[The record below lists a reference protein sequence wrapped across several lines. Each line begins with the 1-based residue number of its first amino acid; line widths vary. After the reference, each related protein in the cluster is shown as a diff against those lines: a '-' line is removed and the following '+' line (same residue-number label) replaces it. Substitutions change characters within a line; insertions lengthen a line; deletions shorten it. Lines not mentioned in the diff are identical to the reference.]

1 MHIFYI
7 SLIIILVI
15 LLAVAPAAGIYAFL
29 LAKRR
34 PIKKLYEMRK
44 SQSDFEALSDIPDVM
59 VRYILLSEDADFYK
73 HNGIIPGAVKAAV
86 KLNFRKKRI
95 ITGGSTITQ
104 QLVKNL
110 YFGFEHNYFRKLTE
124 IILSLY
130 VESVLG
136 KDKILELYFNIIYYG
151 NGVYGIADA
160 ARFYFGKQTKDLSKN
175 QFFILAC
182 IPQAP
187 TAGNPIQHPEAFVR
201 CRNKKI
207 NSLYR
212 IGALNEEEKRAF
224 LAYGSDCLD
233 PELRQNDAF
242 TAAYPQEIV
251 MVNEKYGPKKKEEHY
266 KKWEGRMYLSN
277 ENIQKAV
284 NDAGA
289 FLERNGIDRKMKLRY
304 RLLIEEILLDYANEN
319 SDTDFEIQFITKERK
334 IRIELKVEGESRN
347 PLKDSKSF
355 FADKLVSEL
364 ENAPVWKYKR
374 GCNIFTFS
382 LKPVAPDFKSIKYL
396 FGFMTRKK
404 KEFVI
409 ASILRFVNMGLNVIE
424 PLLAAQI
431 IVAYSG
437 SEIRKIL
444 IIAALI
450 LAQAFSSTVVNYAAS
465 YMLRKSYAYMVK
477 EMQKD
482 LTENVLHIKTA
493 CMDANGSGL
502 FTQRLINETAT
513 AVDRIDDLLGS
524 ITEVFRLIALLIS
537 FAVVSP
543 KMLVFEI
550 ILFAVY
556 VIIQRL
562 HMHSMTD
569 DGRRYRTANEKHT
582 SFISEM
588 VRAHRDIKLLN
599 CEKSFME
606 RLKLSVE
613 ESVDLLTKMRVN
625 SMRFIFLRQQFVGV
639 TNFIY
644 MALLAFFMVK
654 DGMPPSTALVLF
666 NYNGRVYSCSNSVS
680 QIMGMVYNLALSSER
695 IYQLMHS
702 PDYETEV
709 FGDTHLET
717 VKGNIDFKD
726 VHFSYKNS
734 DGNVLKVLNG
744 ISLHIGEGEKV
755 AFVGRSGCGKSTLLS
770 LISRLHDPD
779 SGEIL
784 LDGHNLHD
792 LDKETLRGNMEMV
805 SQMPYIFNMSIR
817 ENLAIAKND
826 ITDEEMERVCKLAC
840 IYDDIIAMPNG
851 FDTVVGEGGVS
862 LSGGQRQRVAL
873 ARSLLQEHS
882 ILMLDEATSALDNI
896 TQSNIQAAIDG
907 MQGEQTTIM
916 VAHRLST
923 VINCERIFFIADGK
937 VLAHGTHEE
946 LLKTCPAYSELYSQE
961 AL

>member
-7 SLIIILVI
+7 SLIIIVVI
-15 LLAVAPAAGIYAFL
+15 LLAVPLAAGIYAFL
-29 LAKRR
+29 LAVRR
-34 PIKKLYEMRK
+34 PIKKLYENRK
-44 SQSDFEALSDIPDVM
+44 NQADFEPLSAIPKVM
-59 VRYILLSEDADFYK
+59 IRYILLSEDATFYM
-73 HNGIIPGAVKAAV
+73 HHGVIPKAVKAAF

-95 ITGGSTITQ
+95 VTGGSTITQ

-110 YFGFEHNYFRKLTE
+110 YFGFEHNYFRKLAE
-124 IILSLY
+124 IFLSLY

-160 ARFYFGKQTKDLSKN
+160 ARFYFGKQTEELSKN
-175 QFFILAC
+175 QYFILAC

-187 TAGNPIQHPEAFVR
+187 TAGNPIQHPQAFVR
-201 CRNKKI
+201 CRDNKIK
-207 NSLYR
+207 NLFRLGVLS
-212 IGALNEEEKRAF
+212 EEEKRDF
-224 LAYGSDCLD
+224 LSHSIDCLD
-233 PELRQNDAF
+233 PELRKSDAF
-242 TAAYPQEIV
+242 TDGYPQEIV
-251 MVNEKYGPKKKEEHY
+251 MVNEKYGPKKKEQHY
-266 KKWEGRMYLSN
+266 KKWEGRMYLSY

-284 NDAGA
+284 KEADD
-289 FLERNGIDRKMKLRY
+289 FLERSGIDRKSRLRY
-304 RLLIEEILLDYANEN
+304 RLLIEENLLDFANSEGN
-319 SDTDFEIQFITKERK
+319 ADFEIKTISKDRK
-334 IRIELKVEGESRN
+334 IRIVVIVEGKSLNPFEKSESSITAK
-347 PLKDSKSF
+347 LLADSNEKPSWRY
-355 FADKLVSEL
+355 KKGK
-364 ENAPVWKYKR
+364 NIITYAP
-374 GCNIFTFS
+374 
-382 LKPVAPDFKSIKYL
+382 KPIAPDFKSIKYL
-396 FGFMTRKK
+396 FGFMTRRK

-437 SEIRKIL
+437 SEIHKIL

-450 LAQAFSSTVVNYAAS
+450 LAQAAASSVVNYAAS

-493 CMDANGSGL
+493 CMDATGSGL

-550 ILFAVY
+550 ILFAIY

-562 HMHSMTD
+562 HMRSMTD

-599 CEKSFME
+599 CEKSFMQ
-606 RLKLSVE
+606 RLKISVE

-625 SMRFIFLRQQFVGV
+625 SMRFILLRQQFVSV

-654 DGMPPSTALVLF
+654 DGMLPSTALVLY
-666 NYNGRVYSCSNSVS
+666 NYNGRVYSCSSSVS
-680 QIMGMVYNLALSSER
+680 QIMSMVYNLALSSER

-709 FGDTHLET
+709 FGDTHLES
-717 VKGNIDFKD
+717 VKGDIELKD

-734 DGNVLKVLNG
+734 NGNIVKVLNG
-744 ISLHIGEGEKV
+744 INLHIGEGERV

-784 LDGHNLHD
+784 LDGHDLRE
-792 LDKETLRGNMEMV
+792 LDKDTLRGNMEMV

-817 ENLAIAKND
+817 ENLAVAKND
-826 ITDEEMERVCKLAC
+826 ITDEEMEKVCKLAC

-851 FDTVVGEGGVS
+851 FDTVVGEGGVT

-873 ARSLLQEHS
+873 ARSLLQGHS

-896 TQSNIQAAIDG
+896 TQSKIQAAIDG
-907 MQGEQTTIM
+907 LQGKQTTIM

-923 VINCERIFFIADGK
+923 VINCERIFFIAEGK
-937 VLAHGTHEE
+937 VLAEGTHAE
-946 LLKTCPAYSELYSQE
+946 LLKCCPQYRELYAQE
-961 AL
+961 TV

>member
-1 MHIFYI
+1 MKILYI
-7 SLIIILVI
+7 SLIIIVII
-15 LLAVAPAAGIYAFL
+15 LLAFPLAAGIYAFF
-29 LAKRR
+29 LAARR
-34 PIKKLYEMRK
+34 PIKKLYEKRK
-44 SQSDFEALSDIPDVM
+44 NQTDFEALSDIPDVM
-59 VRYILLSEDADFYK
+59 VRYIILSEDADFYK
-73 HNGIIPGAVKAAV
+73 HRGVIPGAVKAAI

-110 YFGFEHNYFRKLTE
+110 YFNFEHSYFRKLVE
-124 IILSLY
+124 IFLSLY
-130 VESVLG
+130 VESILG
-136 KDKILELYFNIIYYG
+136 KEEILEFYFNIIYFG

-160 ARFYFGKQTKDLSKN
+160 ARFYFGRQINDLSNN

-187 TAGNPIQHPEAFVR
+187 TAGNPIQHPQAFVR
-201 CRNKKI
+201 CRDNKI
-207 NSLYR
+207 NNLFRLGVLS
-212 IGALNEEEKRAF
+212 EEEKRAF
-224 LAYGSDCLD
+224 LSHSIECLD
-233 PELRQNDAF
+233 PDLRKNDAF
-242 TAAYPQEIV
+242 TSAYPQEIV
-251 MVNEKYGPKKKEEHY
+251 LVNEKYGPQKKDKHY

-284 NDAGA
+284 KDSDA
-289 FLERNGIDRKMKLRY
+289 FLERNGIDRQTRLRY
-304 RLLIEEILLDYANEN
+304 RLLIEENLLDYANHEAN
-319 SDTDFEIQFITKERK
+319 ADFEIKMITKDRK
-334 IRIELKVEGESRN
+334 IRIVITVEGESLN
-347 PLKDSKSF
+347 PLEKSESEIT
-355 FADKLVSEL
+355 AKLVEDSSSI
-364 ENAPVWKYKR
+364 PSWKYKN
-374 GCNIFTFS
+374 GKNIITYS
-382 LKPVAPDFKSIKYL
+382 AKPVAPDFKSVKYL
-396 FGFMTRKK
+396 LGFMTRRK

-409 ASILRFVNMGLNVIE
+409 ASILRFVNMGLNVLE

-437 SEIRKIL
+437 SEFRKIF

-450 LAQAFSSTVVNYAAS
+450 LAQAVSSAIVNYAAS
-465 YMLRKSYAYMVK
+465 FMLRKSYSYMVK

-493 CMDANGSGL
+493 CMDATGSGL
-502 FTQRLINETAT
+502 FTQRLINETAD

-524 ITEVFRLIALLIS
+524 VTELFRLISLFIS

-543 KMLVFEI
+543 KMLVFELVLFI
-550 ILFAVY
+550 IY
-556 VIIQRL
+556 VIIQRF
-562 HMHSMTD
+562 HMRSVTD

-582 SFISEM
+582 SFVSEM

-599 CEKSFME
+599 CEQSFMQK
-606 RLKLSVE
+606 LKMSVE
-613 ESVDLLTKMRVN
+613 ESVDLFTKMRVN

-644 MALLAFFMVK
+644 MALLALFMIK
-654 DGMPPSTALVLF
+654 DGMLPSTALVLY
-666 NYNGRVYSCSNSVS
+666 NYNGSVYTCSTSVS
-680 QIMGMVYNLALSSER
+680 QMMTTVYNLALSSER

-702 PDYETEV
+702 SDYETEV

-717 VKGNIDFKD
+717 VKGDIELRN

-734 DGNVLKVLNG
+734 NGNVVKVLNG
-744 ISLHIGEGEKV
+744 INLHIREGERV

-779 SGEIL
+779 RGEIL
-784 LDGHNLHD
+784 LDGHDLRE

-817 ENLAIAKND
+817 ENLAVAKND
-826 ITDEEMERVCKLAC
+826 ATEEEMARVCKLAC
-840 IYDDIIAMPNG
+840 IYDDIMDMPNG
-851 FDTVVGEGGVS
+851 FDTVVGEGGVT

-896 TQSNIQAAIDG
+896 TQSKIQAAIDG
-907 MQGEQTTIM
+907 MQGRQTTLM

-923 VINCERIFFIADGK
+923 VINCEHIFFISGGK
-937 VLAHGTHEE
+937 VLADGTHAE
-946 LLKTCPAYSELYSQE
+946 LLRCCPEYRELYSQE
-961 AL
+961 SA

>member
-7 SLIIILVI
+7 SLVIIVAI
-15 LLAVAPAAGIYAFL
+15 LLAVPLAAGIYAFF
-29 LAKRR
+29 LAVRR
-34 PIKKLYEMRK
+34 PIKKLYEKRK
-44 SQSDFEALSDIPDVM
+44 SQADFEALSDIPEEM
-59 VRYILLSEDADFYK
+59 IRYILLSEDAKFYT
-73 HNGIIPGAVKAAV
+73 HRGIIPKAVKFAF

-95 ITGGSTITQ
+95 VTGGSTITQ

-136 KDKILELYFNIIYYG
+136 KDKILEFYFNIIYYG

-160 ARFYFGKQTKDLSKN
+160 ARFYFGKPMKDLSKN

-201 CRNKKI
+201 CRDKKI
-207 NSLYR
+207 KNLFSL
-212 IGALNEEEKRAF
+212 GVLSEEEKNAF
-224 LAYGSDCLD
+224 LSFGIRCLD
-233 PELRQNDAF
+233 PELRKNDAF
-242 TAAYPQEIV
+242 TADYPQEIV
-251 MVNEKYGPKKKEEHY
+251 MVNEKYGPEKKEAHY

-289 FLERNGIDRKMKLRY
+289 FLERNGIDRKKKLRY
-304 RLLIEEILLDYANEN
+304 KLLIEEFLLDYANEY
-319 SDTDFEIQFITKERK
+319 SDTDFEIRFITKERK
-334 IRIELKVEGESRN
+334 IAIELKVECAGRN
-347 PLKDSKSF
+347 PLKENKSVI
-355 FADKLVSEL
+355 ADKLLSESG
-364 ENAPVWKYKR
+364 NAPVWKYKK
-374 GCNIFTFS
+374 GCNIITFS

-437 SEIRKIL
+437 SEIEKIF

-450 LAQAFSSTVVNYAAS
+450 LAQAASSAVVNFAAS
-465 YMLRKSYAYMVK
+465 YMLRRSYAYMVK

-493 CMDANGSGL
+493 CMDATGSGL

-524 ITEVFRLIALLIS
+524 LTEVFRFIALLIS
-537 FAVVSP
+537 FAIVSP

-550 ILFAVY
+550 ILFTIYA
-556 VIIQRL
+556 IIQRF
-562 HMHSMTD
+562 HMRSVTD
-569 DGRRYRTANEKHT
+569 DGRRYRTASEKHT

-613 ESVDLLTKMRVN
+613 ESVNLLTKMRVN
-625 SMRFIFLRQQFVGV
+625 SMRFILLRQQFVGV

-644 MALLAFFMVK
+644 MALLALFMIK
-654 DGMPPSTALVLF
+654 DGMLPSTALVLY
-666 NYNGRVYSCSNSVS
+666 NYNGRVYACSNAVS
-680 QIMGMVYNLALSSER
+680 GIMSTVYNLALSSER
-695 IYQLMHS
+695 VYQLMHS

-709 FGDTHLET
+709 FGQTHLET
-717 VKGNIDFKD
+717 VKGDIELKN

-734 DGNVLKVLNG
+734 DGNVVKVLNG
-744 ISLHIGEGEKV
+744 ISLHIGEGERV
-755 AFVGRSGCGKSTLLS
+755 AFVGRSGCGKSTILS

-817 ENLAIAKND
+817 ENLAVAKND

-907 MQGEQTTIM
+907 MQGGQTTIM

-923 VINCERIFFIADGK
+923 VINSDRIFFIADGK
-937 VLAHGTHEE
+937 VLAQGTHAE

>member
-15 LLAVAPAAGIYAFL
+15 LLAVAPAAGIYAFC
-29 LAKRR
+29 LAVRR

-44 SQSDFEALSDIPDVM
+44 SQSDFESLSDIPDIM
-59 VRYILLSEDADFYK
+59 IRYILLSEDADFYK
-73 HNGIIPGAVKAAV
+73 HRGFIPGAVKAAV

-136 KDKILELYFNIIYYG
+136 KDKILEFYFNIIYYG

-160 ARFYFGKQTKDLSKN
+160 ARFYFGKQTKDLSNN

-187 TAGNPIQHPEAFVR
+187 TAGNPIQHPQAFVR
-201 CRNKKI
+201 CRDNKI
-207 NSLYR
+207 NNLFRLGGLS
-212 IGALNEEEKRAF
+212 EEEKKEYLSHGIER
-224 LAYGSDCLD
+224 LD
-233 PELRQNDAF
+233 PDLRKNDAF
-242 TAAYPQEIV
+242 TANYPQEIV
-251 MVNEKYGPKKKEEHY
+251 MVNEKYGPPKKEEHY
-266 KKWEGRMYLSN
+266 KKWEGKMYLSN

-319 SDTDFEIQFITKERK
+319 SDTDFEIHLITKERK

-364 ENAPVWKYKR
+364 DNAPVWKYKR
-374 GCNIFTFS
+374 GCNIITFS

-396 FGFMTRKK
+396 FDFMTRRK

-450 LAQAFSSTVVNYAAS
+450 LAQAISSAFVNYAAS
-465 YMLRKSYAYMVK
+465 FMLRRSYAFMVK

-493 CMDANGSGL
+493 CMDATGSGL
-502 FTQRLINETAT
+502 FTQRLINETAN
-513 AVDRIDDLLGS
+513 AVDRIDELLGS
-524 ITEVFRLIALLIS
+524 LTELFRLISLFIS

-550 ILFAVY
+550 ILFAIY
-556 VIIQRL
+556 VIIQRF
-562 HMHSMTD
+562 HMRSVTD

-582 SFISEM
+582 GFISEM

-613 ESVDLLTKMRVN
+613 ESVDLFTKMRVD
-625 SMRFIFLRQQFVGV
+625 SMRFILLRQQFVGV

-654 DGMPPSTALVLF
+654 NGMPPSTALVLY
-666 NYNGRVYSCSNSVS
+666 NYNGRVYTCSSSVS
-680 QIMGMVYNLALSSER
+680 QMMTMVYNLALSSER

-702 PDYETEV
+702 SDYETEV

-717 VKGNIDFKD
+717 VKGEIDMKD

-734 DGNVLKVLNG
+734 DGNIVKVLNG
-744 ISLHIGEGEKV
+744 ITLHIGKGERV
-755 AFVGRSGCGKSTLLS
+755 AFVGRSGCGKSTILS

-817 ENLAIAKND
+817 ENLAVAKND
-826 ITDEEMERVCKLAC
+826 ITDEEMERVCKIAC

-896 TQSNIQAAIDG
+896 TQSRIQKAIDG
-907 MQGEQTTIM
+907 MQGGQTTIM

-923 VINCERIFFIADGK
+923 VINSDRIFFIADGK

-946 LLKTCPAYSELYSQE
+946 LLKTCPAYCELYSQE
-961 AL
+961 AM